1 MAFARTHPALSA
13 FHLSAHMELEPG
25 PEVRT
30 MSARLVQALCQTPMH
45 VSSGWAPS
53 LT

>member
-1 MAFARTHPALSA
+1 MAFAWSHPALSA
-13 FHLSAHMELEPG
+13 SHLSAHMELEPS

-30 MSARLVQALCQTPMH
+30 MSACLVQTLCQIPMH